1 MWLFSFSFLF
11 CTFVFGNQQSSDLQ
25 PSNVAEDDRQSCVAV
40 DLFTNGPL
48 YKIEI
53 GPSRSV
59 LLGPSCSVRLGYAAI
74 ALRCMNV
81 MPCMMPLFETLMT
94 QILAVFFDR
103 VVVFSR

>member
-1 MWLFSFSFLF
+1 MWKKCWHGTLRFRFLRCFGPMWLFSFRF
-11 CTFVFGNQQSSDLQ
+11 CFAPSYFSLGNQQSSDLQ

-59 LLGPSCSVRLGYAAI
+59 LLGPSCSVRLGYAAA
-74 ALRCMNV
+74 ALHERDALYDALV
-81 MPCMMPLFETLMT
+81 
-94 QILAVFFDR
+94 
-103 VVVFSR
+103 